1 MADFFFFYR
10 FQQQIEK
17 LENKPEWAG
26 EAEEESSLAWALAPG
41 GFVAQA
47 NTPQDYSGGFIASSP
62 CQQGSPVDN
71 LVLTSPPSK
80 ISEADLSV
88 SSEQESGIA
97 DVSFNSQL
105 SEEGTRGP
113 DPDDAAYSAA

>member
-1 MADFFFFYR
+1 MFSH

-17 LENKPEWAG
+17 LENKPEWTG
-26 EAEEESSLAWALAPG
+26 EADEGSSLAWALAPG
-41 GFVAQA
+41 GFVPQA

-62 CQQGSPVDN
+62 CQQRSPVDN
-71 LVLTSPPSK
+71 EVFMSTENK
-80 ISEADLSV
+80 TSEADLSV

-105 SEEGTRGP
+105 SEEGTREP